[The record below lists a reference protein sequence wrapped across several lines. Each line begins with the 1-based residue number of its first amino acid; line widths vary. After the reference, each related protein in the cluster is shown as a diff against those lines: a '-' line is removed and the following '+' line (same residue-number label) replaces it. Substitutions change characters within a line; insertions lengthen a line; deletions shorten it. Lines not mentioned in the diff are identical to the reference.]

1 MCSCIRPALFPIQY
15 LPIGCAPSTRSFVLP
30 RQHSILLLQ
39 VPRAGI
45 VSCMLSMEPHAV
57 GLSASRRSGRLR
69 RVRHD
74 RAKQR
79 RAEQR
84 AERPGARLVCIYLC
98 ISVHMHQGSLC
109 RRTSYQ
115 QPETDVGNFSIC
127 KGKAPAPLAC
137 SITQRNATDLQ
148 LRKLIP
154 QPDGTRTNL
163 GIASDPSSSC
173 PSF

>member
-1 MCSCIRPALFPIQY
+1 MFVHRTRALCHPIFANR
-15 LPIGCAPSTRSFVLP
+15 LRTIRSF
-30 RQHSILLLQ
+30 I
-39 VPRAGI
+39 
-45 VSCMLSMEPHAV
+45 C
-57 GLSASRRSGRLR
+57 SASKTFHPCATSWYHLLHAIFGATCCWTERFPLTGASAWSG
-69 RVRHD
+69 
-74 RAKQR
+74 APGPNS
-79 RAEQR
+79 AEHSSEQSVL
-84 AERPGARLVCIYLC
+84 GLDLFVSVHLC
-98 ISVHMHQGSLC
+98 ICTRARFC

-154 QPDGTRTNL
+154 QRDDGTGTNL
-163 GIASDPSSSC
+163 GIAIDPSSSC

>member
-1 MCSCIRPALFPIQY
+1 MVVHR
-15 LPIGCAPSTRSFVLP
+15 TRAFS
-30 RQHSILLLQ
+30 HSIFANRLRTVHSLNCPASKNSIH

-57 GLSASRRSGRLR
+57 GLSASHSSGRLC

-84 AERPGARLVCIYLC
+84 AERPEARLVCICASLC
-98 ISVHMHQGSLC
+98 ICTGACFC

-137 SITQRNATDLQ
+137 SITQRNATQ
-148 LRKLIP
+148 RNGPAAP
-154 QPDGTRTNL
+154 QINTAARRRSRDKSWNR
-163 GIASDPSSSC
+163 D
-173 PSF
+173 